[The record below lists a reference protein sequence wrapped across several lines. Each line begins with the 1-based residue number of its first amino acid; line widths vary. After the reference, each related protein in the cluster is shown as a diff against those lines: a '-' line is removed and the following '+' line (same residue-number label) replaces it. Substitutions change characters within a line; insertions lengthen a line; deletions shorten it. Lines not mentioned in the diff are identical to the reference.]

1 MPELKSLLNPKV
13 AIVVAG
19 VVVFLVAGTLV
30 TIFYIRNPTVA
41 DGLFNHNAE
50 TSTTS
55 PEGDHHV
62 GEAAKLGASMAPS
75 VTASTSAHA
84 NGLTTVVHL
93 TPSHSEITTA
103 PSTEGGPDSN
113 LDSSASTVHA
123 IEPTKRE

>member
-55 PEGDHHV
+55 PEGDHH
-62 GEAAKLGASMAPS
+62 KLGASMAPS